1 MGRNEG
7 TTDRVVRA
15 VLAVV
20 AVVAALAVGAGS
32 VGGVALLVVAA
43 ILAVTAAAGF
53 CPLYRVIGMS
63 TPSRAECR
71 TTASVVLTPSATL
84 MSLLA
89 SMNSVGSM

>member
-63 TPSRAECR
+63 TCP
-71 TTASVVLTPSATL
+71 TGDG
-84 MSLLA
+84 
-89 SMNSVGSM
+89 GSGHPLEAWRHPL